1 MDALFISTGLVAV
14 AEIGDKTMLLAICL
28 AAAWRR
34 PSAILA
40 GILLATLANHALAGL
55 VGVLAAQWLEGP
67 WTRWILGALFL
78 AFAAWALIPDT
89 FDDCP
94 PDHRRRWASV
104 FWATTTAFFLVEMGD
119 KTQLATIALGAR
131 FHSVV
136 PVMAG
141 TTVGMLIANIP
152 AVLLGHEVIKRV
164 PLKTV
169 RLIAALMFLAIGLWL
184 LAQTAGLI

>member
-55 VGVLAAQWLEGP
+55 VGVLAAQWFEGP

-119 KTQLATIALGAR
+119 KTQVATAALAAR
-131 FHSVV
+131 FADIAPVV
-136 PVMAG
+136 AG
-141 TTVGMLIANIP
+141 STLGMMIANAPAVVLGQAAADRLPLKWIRGAAAAAFAATGLWVLIA
-152 AVLLGHEVIKRV
+152 G
-164 PLKTV
+164 
-169 RLIAALMFLAIGLWL
+169 
-184 LAQTAGLI
+184 

>member
-119 KTQLATIALGAR
+119 KTQVATAALAAR
-131 FHSVV
+131 FADIAPVV
-136 PVMAG
+136 AG
-141 TTVGMLIANIP
+141 STLGMMIANAPAVVLGQAAADRLPLKWIRGAAAAAFAATGLWVLIA
-152 AVLLGHEVIKRV
+152 G
-164 PLKTV
+164 
-169 RLIAALMFLAIGLWL
+169 
-184 LAQTAGLI
+184 

>member
-14 AEIGDKTMLLAICL
+14 AEIGDKTMLLALCL

-34 PSAILA
+34 PSALLA
-40 GILLATLANHALAGL
+40 GILLATLANHGL
-55 VGVLAAQWLEGP
+55 VGVLAAQWFEGP

-119 KTQLATIALGAR
+119 KTQVATAALAAR
-131 FHSVV
+131 FADIAPVV
-136 PVMAG
+136 AG
-141 TTVGMLIANIP
+141 STLGMMIANAPAVVLGQAAADRLPLKWIRGAAAAAFAATGLWVLIA
-152 AVLLGHEVIKRV
+152 G
-164 PLKTV
+164 
-169 RLIAALMFLAIGLWL
+169 
-184 LAQTAGLI
+184 